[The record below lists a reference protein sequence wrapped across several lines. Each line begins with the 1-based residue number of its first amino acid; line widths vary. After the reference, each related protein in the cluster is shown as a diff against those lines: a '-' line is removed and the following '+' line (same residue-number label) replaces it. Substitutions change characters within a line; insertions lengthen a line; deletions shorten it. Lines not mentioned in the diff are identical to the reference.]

1 MLFKSAKIQ
10 QLDEWSVDEE
20 HITEKLNALSYK
32 ETSPTQES
40 SMGWVSPF
48 GNNSEMMYAAQNGAY
63 LFQLMVEKKTVNASL
78 LKREMEKEIARRQEN
93 NPDYN
98 PDKEEKNEIKEA
110 IKLRLLPDT
119 PPSFSEIRVMVD
131 TNKDNSVIII
141 ETTSDK
147 NVEVILNIMES
158 TFGTGFEYSFLSF
171 SKEPSE
177 EMKNWIVELD
187 LPVNFTLGEACK
199 LKDPSSKTVIQYKNH
214 DLDDEKIV
222 DYLSKG
228 MEVTDISMEWKED
241 ISFSMNN
248 ALTVS
253 GIKMRGV
260 YKEQRDELLGSAD
273 EKTDAIEFDANFSV
287 MISAFRDFV
296 PQYIAIFK

>member
-10 QLDEWSVDEE
+10 QLDEWSLSEE
-20 HITEKLNALSYK
+20 QLTEKLNALSYK
-32 ETSPTQES
+32 ETTPTQES

-48 GNNSEMMYAAQNGAY
+48 GNGSEMMYAAQSGAL
-63 LFQLMVEKKTVNASL
+63 LFQLMIEKKTVNSSL
-78 LKREMEKEIARRQEN
+78 LKREVEKEIAERQAK

-98 PDKEEKNEIKEA
+98 PDKDEKNEIKEA

-119 PPSFSEIRVMVD
+119 PPSFSDLRVIVD

-147 NVEVILNIMES
+147 NVEVILNIMEA
-158 TFGTGFEYSFLSF
+158 TFSSGFEYSFLSF

-177 EMKNWIVELD
+177 EMKNWISELD
-187 LPVNFTLGEACK
+187 LPVNFKLGEACK
-199 LKDPSSKTVIQYKNH
+199 LKDPSSKTAIQYKNH

-222 DYLSKG
+222 DYLSNG
-228 MEVTDISMEWKED
+228 MEVTDISMEWQED
-241 ISFSMNN
+241 ISFSMNH
-248 ALTVS
+248 ALTIS
-253 GIKMRGV
+253 GIKMKGI
-260 YKEQRDELLGSAD
+260 YKEQRDDLLGNAD
-273 EKTDAIEFDANFSV
+273 EKTEAVEFDANFSV

-296 PQYIAIFK
+296 PEYLAIFK